1 MIRFFLKRILM
12 LIPVIIAV
20 SFIVFT
26 LMDLA
31 PGDPLD
37 AWDLSNMDLEDIA
50 ALRLEL
56 GVDDPLMIRYG
67 RYMLRLL
74 QGDLGVGDRSRISVW
89 YTFMT
94 RLPNTL
100 ILAVGAFIVGTVISI
115 PLGIFAARRA
125 GKLLDNLTTAFTMLG
140 MSMPGFWL
148 GILMIMAFAYQVNW
162 FPAGGFRD
170 GLRSVVLPVICAA
183 MILVASGVRQTRS
196 SMLEVLKADY
206 LRTARAKGVPEKV
219 VVRKHALGNALLPV
233 VTIMGLGLGI
243 SIAGTAVIEAV
254 FAWPGIGRFV
264 VESVAIRDVTSTTG
278 AVILTTILY
287 VIVQLLVDLAYALID
302 PRIKAQYINSGKK
315 KKRTP
320 KPTKAVA
327 APTSQSAAILPEP
340 AVASDATTDDN
351 LSGQE
356 VVPLVQDTTQEPE
369 ESVPET
375 GGVYAQFSS
384 ASKGTQSSAEHV
396 SYAVV
401 KVAQTSEEDSG
412 KKDATD
418 TKSGELVSEKYR
430 KRSQVGEIFHHLLR
444 NKGAVAGLAIIAVML
459 LLFISTIFIPFEAVT
474 AASIPDRFSPPSL
487 QFPFGTD
494 GMGRNQL
501 IRVIY
506 ATRFS
511 LPIGFGATTVAAIIG
526 IVLGSIAAYYEGTAG
541 DEVIMRFSDTLASI
555 PGILLGMVIITT
567 LGRSLT
573 NLIIAV
579 GVSTIPQFIRM
590 SRASILS
597 IKGSEFVEAARAI
610 GLPSLRIIFTQVLP
624 NGLSPLI
631 VLFTSLLGITILIS
645 ASLSFLGF
653 GIPVP
658 NPEWGALVAA
668 GRDNIRNAPWLTT
681 FPGLFIMVT
690 VMAFNMLG
698 DGLRDALDPKLKK

>member
-1 MIRFFLKRILM
+1 MIRFFIKRVIM

-20 SFIVFT
+20 SFIVYT
-26 LMDLA
+26 LLDLA

-37 AWDLSNMDLEDIA
+37 AWDLSNMTEAGIA
-50 ALRLEL
+50 ELRLEL
-56 GVDDPLMIRYG
+56 GIDDPLIVRYG
-67 RYMLRLL
+67 RYMFRLV

-100 ILAVGAFIVGTVISI
+100 ILTFATFVIGVTISI

-125 GKLLDNLTTAFTMLG
+125 GKISDNLATAFTMIG

-148 GILMIMAFAYQVNW
+148 GTLLILLFAYQLGW
-162 FPAGGFRD
+162 FPAGGFRE
-170 GLRSVVLPVICAA
+170 GFRSIVLPAVCAA
-183 MILVASGVRQTRS
+183 LILVASAARQTRS

-206 LRTARAKGVPEKV
+206 LRTARAKGVPESIV
-219 VVRKHALGNALLPV
+219 IRKHALGNALIPI
-233 VTIMGLGLGI
+233 VTIIGLGLGI

-264 VESVAIRDVTSTTG
+264 VESVAIRDVNSTTG

-287 VIVQLLVDLAYALID
+287 VFVQLLVDLAYALID
-302 PRIKAQYINSGKK
+302 PRIKAQYINSAKRNKQKK
-315 KKRTP
+315 KTKKATEGSVLVAGKERVKGSALAAKRDENVVFVSQQFNRFAEEP
-320 KPTKAVA
+320 KEEAPDEAPAKSFATRSRKDIESDNISKA
-327 APTSQSAAILPEP
+327 
-340 AVASDATTDDN
+340 N
-351 LSGQE
+351 L
-356 VVPLVQDTTQEPE
+356 
-369 ESVPET
+369 
-375 GGVYAQFSS
+375 
-384 ASKGTQSSAEHV
+384 AE
-396 SYAVV
+396 
-401 KVAQTSEEDSG
+401 
-412 KKDATD
+412 
-418 TKSGELVSEKYR
+418 GELVSKQYR
-430 KRSQVGEIFHHLLR
+430 KRSQMGEIFHHILR
-444 NKGAVAGLAIIAVML
+444 NKGAVIGLLIIAIMVSFL
-459 LLFISTIFIPFEAVT
+459 IASLFIPFEAVT
-474 AASIPDRFSPPSL
+474 AASVPDRFSPPSW

-494 GMGRNQL
+494 GMGRNQF

-526 IVLGSIAAYYEGTAG
+526 IALGAIAAYYEGSLT
-541 DEVIMRFSDTLASI
+541 DEVIMRISDILASI

-567 LGRSLT
+567 LGRSLE

-579 GVSTIPQFIRM
+579 GVSIIPQFIRM
-590 SRASILS
+590 ARASILS
-597 IKGSEFVEAARAI
+597 IKGSEYVEAARAI
-610 GLPSLRIIFTQVLP
+610 GLPSGRIIFTQVLP
-624 NGLSPLI
+624 NGLSPII
-631 VLFTSLLGITILIS
+631 VLYTSLLGITILVS

-690 VMAFNMLG
+690 VMAFNLLG
-698 DGLRDALDPKLKK
+698 DGLRCAGS